1 VTGKRRDPAAVSEFV
16 ERFAADL
23 VSAGMPRMPARVFV
37 ALLTADEGRSASEL
51 AELLQA
57 SPAAISGAI
66 RYLEQVDMTVRER
79 RPGERRD
86 VYRIGQD
93 MWYEVIA
100 NRDRLFERWNQ
111 TLAHGVDVL
120 GAGTP
125 AGRRVDETRRFFD
138 FARVEM
144 PAMVARWREM
154 QNGL

>member
-1 VTGKRRDPAAVSEFV
+1 VSKKRRDPAAVTEFI

-23 VSAGMPRMPARVFV
+23 VNAGMPRMPARVFV
-37 ALLTADEGRSASEL
+37 ALLSADEGRTA
-51 AELLQA
+51 AELGEQLRA

-66 RYLEQVDMTVRER
+66 RYLEQVDMAIRER

-100 NRDRLFERWNQ
+100 NRDRLFARWHE
-111 TLAHGVDVL
+111 TLVQGVDVL
-120 GAGTP
+120 GASTP
-125 AGRRVDETRRFFD
+125 AGQRLDETRQFFD

-144 PAMVARWREM
+144 PAMVARWRK
-154 QNGL
+154 QQKKR